1 MDFLDLPDLGEPREN
16 YKVYHIPGLS
26 SNFITPVAAHD
37 VPPDHRYYKH
47 RLLPPSS
54 KHQLSTTSRSNIEP
68 QTSAFPLFPILP
80 TEIRLKIWQL
90 ALPGPRVVRVHA
102 YDEANYL
109 SLFRSPTPP
118 PQILFVCRESRE
130 QALLLYELCFGLE
143 HINAPSTI
151 YFNHELDTL
160 YFEHEV
166 RNGHGCEIVD
176 FGVERNCLPSV
187 TRKGLS
193 NVERVAIS
201 HRVGQ
206 DPILYWFEYLEKFE
220 GLEEFIIVAER
231 GNPPVPDDAQLVDA
245 DRDDEDL
252 KEWQDW
258 SEGLGKNWE
267 LLVGKRF
274 CTTGEEYFPNI
285 KLMEVVSGSSAG

>member
-1 MDFLDLPDLGEPREN
+1 
-16 YKVYHIPGLS
+16 
-26 SNFITPVAAHD
+26 
-37 VPPDHRYYKH
+37 
-47 RLLPPSS
+47 LLP
-54 KHQLSTTSRSNIEP
+54 
-68 QTSAFPLFPILP
+68 A
-80 TEIRLKIWQL
+80 EIRLKIWQL
-90 ALPGPRVVRVHA
+90 ALPGPRVVRVYA
-102 YDEANYL
+102 YDEAHYL

-130 QALLLYELCFGLE
+130 QALLSYELCFGIE

-160 YFEHEV
+160 YLKHEV

-176 FGVERNCLPSV
+176 FGVELNCLPSV

-206 DPILYWFEYLEKFE
+206 DPILYWFEHLETFE

-231 GNPPVPDDAQLVDA
+231 GNPPAPDDAQLVDA
-245 DRDDEDL
+245 DGGDEDL
-252 KEWQDW
+252 KGWRDW
-258 SEGLGKNWE
+258 SESWAKIGSFWWGSGSVRLEKN
-267 LLVGKRF
+267 
-274 CTTGEEYFPNI
+274 TFPI
-285 KLMEVVSGSSAG
+285 SSSWKLYHDAEVYEIIVSGSYLGEVDMRGCENSTRFFISYFLGGVFFRYPTPRSPV